1 MATIVGSGDFTY
13 EVAEGWGELPDGM
26 EWGQIG
32 SVNTDSQDRV
42 HVFTR
47 TTNPV
52 MVFDRD
58 GKFLSTWGSDEFV
71 DAHGMNT
78 DADDNQY
85 FVDRSLQVAM
95 KFTRDRKKVF
105 EIGNRGQPSDTG
117 YTDENRE
124 VLRPAGP
131 FHHPTD
137 IALSASGGFYVSDGY
152 RNCRVHKFADD
163 GALEYSWGEPGD
175 GPGQF
180 NLVHS
185 VWEAEGKV
193 FVADR
198 QNHRIQVFTPQG
210 EYLDE
215 WGGFIQP
222 CKLFVDSNNI
232 MYVAELQSRVTILD
246 LSGNVLAQ
254 LGDPEYR
261 KPEPGQFIGP
271 HGVWVDSHGD
281 LYVCEVLMGQR
292 IQKFLRK

>member
-1 MATIVGSGDFTY
+1 
-13 EVAEGWGELPDGM
+13 
-26 EWGQIG
+26 
-32 SVNTDSQDRV
+32 
-42 HVFTR
+42 
-47 TTNPV
+47 

-58 GKFLSTWGSDEFV
+58 GVFLSTWGSDHFG
-71 DAHGMNT
+71 DAHGLCT
-78 DADDNQY
+78 APDDSQY
-85 FVDRSLQVAM
+85 FVDRSGQVAM
-95 KFTRDRKKVF
+95 KFTKDRKKVF
-105 EIGNRGQPSDTG
+105 EIGNRGEPSDTG

-124 VLRPAGP
+124 VLRAAGP

-163 GALEYSWGEPGD
+163 GALEYSWGEPGT

-185 VWEAEGKV
+185 VWEADGRV

-246 LSGNVLAQ
+246 LEGNVLAQ

-261 KPEPGQFIGP
+261 KPEPGHFIGP

>member
-1 MATIVGSGDFTY
+1 M
-13 EVAEGWGELPDGM
+13 
-26 EWGQIG
+26 
-32 SVNTDSQDRV
+32 
-42 HVFTR
+42 
-47 TTNPV
+47 
-52 MVFDRD
+52 
-58 GKFLSTWGSDEFV
+58 
-71 DAHGMNT
+71 
-78 DADDNQY
+78 
-85 FVDRSLQVAM
+85 
-95 KFTRDRKKVF
+95 
-105 EIGNRGQPSDTG
+105 
-117 YTDENRE
+117 
-124 VLRPAGP
+124 
-131 FHHPTD
+131 
-137 IALSASGGFYVSDGY
+137 
-152 RNCRVHKFADD
+152 HKFADD
-163 GALEYSWGEPGD
+163 GTLEHSWGEPGD

-210 EYLDE
+210 EYLEE

-246 LSGNVLAQ
+246 LEGNVLAQ